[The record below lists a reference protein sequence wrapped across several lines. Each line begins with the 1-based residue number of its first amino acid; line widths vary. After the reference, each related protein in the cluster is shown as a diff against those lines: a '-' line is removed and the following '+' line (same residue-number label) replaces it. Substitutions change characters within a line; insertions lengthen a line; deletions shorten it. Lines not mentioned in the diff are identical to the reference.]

1 MAPRLSYLRRQG
13 EQRHMKRILIT
24 TFTITLLAAI
34 AGANGPGGHGP
45 EGYGD
50 DAGAIVASN
59 GTIFVTS
66 STIDTGTRTSTT
78 TIKAIN
84 SSGAMLW
91 SASLSNIGRLELSGS
106 NLIATN
112 VTTASDGTVS
122 TTLTAISS
130 SSGSVAWTRN
140 LNGRVTSLEPFSAG
154 TYAIVVVPA
163 TTSGGSASRSLVAI
177 GSDGSVLWT
186 VSLT

>member
-1 MAPRLSYLRRQG
+1 VALTMIAAAA
-13 EQRHMKRILIT
+13 
-24 TFTITLLAAI
+24 LAHE
-34 AGANGPGGHGP
+34 GGGGRGN

-50 DAGAIVASN
+50 DAIVASN
-59 GTIFVTS
+59 GTIFITS

-78 TIKAIN
+78 TIKAIS
-84 SSGAMLW
+84 SSGAVMWTATLTN
-91 SASLSNIGRLELSGS
+91 AGRLELSGS

-112 VTTASDGTVS
+112 STSASDGTVS
-122 TTLTAISS
+122 TTLTAIST
-130 SSGSVAWTRN
+130 SSGSVAWTRT

-163 TTSGGSASRSLVAI
+163 TTSGGSATRSLVAI
-177 GSDGSVLWT
+177 GNDGSVLWT

>member
-1 MAPRLSYLRRQG
+1 
-13 EQRHMKRILIT
+13 MKRILIT
-24 TFTITLLAAI
+24 TFALTMLAAI
-34 AGANGPGGHGP
+34 AGANGPGHGP
-45 EGYGD
+45 EGGYGP
-50 DAGAIVASN
+50 DADAIVASN

-78 TIKAIN
+78 TIKAIS

-91 SASLSNIGRLELSGS
+91 TATLTNAGRLVLSGN

-112 VTTASDGTVS
+112 STTASDGTVS
-122 TTLTAISS
+122 TTLTAIST
-130 SSGSVAWTRN
+130 SSGSVAWSRN

-163 TTSGGSASRSLVAI
+163 TTSGGSATRSLVAI
-177 GSDGSVLWT
+177 GNDGSVLWT

>member
-1 MAPRLSYLRRQG
+1 
-13 EQRHMKRILIT
+13 MKRILIT
-24 TFTITLLAAI
+24 TFAITMLAAI
-34 AGANGPGGHGP
+34 AGANNGGGHGP
-45 EGYGD
+45 EGYGGE
-50 DAGAIVASN
+50 AGAIVASN

-78 TIKAIN
+78 TIKAVS
-84 SSGAMLW
+84 SSGSILW
-91 SASLSNIGRLELSGS
+91 TATLSNAGRLELSDG

-112 VTTASDGTVS
+112 TTSASDGTVS
-122 TTLTAISS
+122 TTLTAIST
-130 SSGSVAWTRN
+130 SSGSVAWTRT

-163 TTSGGSASRSLVAI
+163 TTSGGSATRSLVAI
-177 GSDGSVLWT
+177 GNDGSVLWT

>member
-1 MAPRLSYLRRQG
+1 
-13 EQRHMKRILIT
+13 MKRILIT
-24 TFTITLLAAI
+24 TVALAMI
-34 AGANGPGGHGP
+34 AAAALAHEGGSGRGN

-50 DAGAIVASN
+50 AIVASN
-59 GTIFVTS
+59 GTIFITS

-78 TIKAIN
+78 TIKAI
-84 SSGAMLW
+84 STSGAVMWTATLTN
-91 SASLSNIGRLELSGS
+91 AGRLELSGS

-112 VTTASDGTVS
+112 STSASDGTVS
-122 TTLTAISS
+122 TTLTAIST
-130 SSGSVAWTRN
+130 SSGSVAWTRT

-163 TTSGGSASRSLVAI
+163 TTSGGSATRSLVAI
-177 GSDGSVLWT
+177 GNDGSVLWT